1 MKSESN
7 SQHTDME
14 YLTHSVHFET
24 GDSPSGGISDPNIG
38 ADHRERRDDAL
49 ESIPKVDQTQCFPR
63 RRCILPQQ
71 TRRDLNSEPRRKR
84 YPGGRVGNKT
94 LYSPLLLKQ
103 IVAVDQFLN
112 VNFNNTRV
120 LIRQ

>member
-38 ADHRERRDDAL
+38 TDHRERRDDAL

-63 RRCILPQQ
+63 RRRILPQQ

-84 YPGGRVGNKT
+84 YPGGRVGKQKIEAK
-94 LYSPLLLKQ
+94 SQLKQ
-103 IVAVDQFLN
+103 TTLAPQ
-112 VNFNNTRV
+112 T
-120 LIRQ
+120 